1 MKAPNSQI
9 FVMLDQAFENANE
22 KEDTMEEEKEKLE
35 QAKKDIEKMDDEA
48 PSREVLKKIYEHLIE
63 IVDVFGNPA
72 TASCAPPSTLTFP
85 LLMVNTAECRV
96 VLKSRLADLIEIM
109 EIERKHP
116 ELLDLASAMD
126 GLSLSDSIGATGVSN
141 PAKKNPK

>member
-1 MKAPNSQI
+1 
-9 FVMLDQAFENANE
+9 
-22 KEDTMEEEKEKLE
+22 
-35 QAKKDIEKMDDEA
+35 MDDEA

-141 PAKKNPK
+141 PARKNPK